1 MRIRL
6 FLFTI
11 RFTAVLVLS
20 GSLAAFAGAAPVEFN
35 RDIRP
40 ILSDKCFGCHGP
52 DSGHRKAGLRL
63 DSREAA
69 LKPAKS
75 GEAALLPGDPEKSP
89 LLQRILSH
97 DADEVMPPPKA
108 KLQPLTTREKNL
120 VKRWIL
126 EGAKYEPLWSFI
138 SLKPVAMPPPPTGV
152 APEHLR
158 TPIDRLL
165 FTRLAARNLHPRPEA
180 RPETLLR
187 RVSLDLTGL
196 PPSADE
202 VRAFLA
208 DTTPG
213 AYERAVDRLLASPA
227 FGERLAVDWLDV
239 ARYSDSFGFQV
250 DRDRD
255 AWPWRD
261 WVVDAFNRNLPFNAF
276 VTWQLAGDLLPNPT
290 EEQILAT
297 AFNRLH
303 QQEAEG
309 GSVEEEYRVE
319 YVSDRV
325 QTFATTFL
333 GLTFECAKCHDH
345 KFDPITQREFYQM
358 FAFFDDIDEAGLY
371 SFFTS
376 DAPTPAIRLLS
387 ADGKKQAATLQR
399 AVAEAEA
406 HVPNSAKALLEAF
419 PQWLAQRPLELS
431 LPGELVRL
439 NFTEAKGGK
448 VPNAV
453 DPAKPASVTGENKL
467 VAGRNGQVL
476 QLSGDEAFNLPA
488 GSFNRPDPFTV
499 SLWMQAPELK
509 ERAVVFHRS
518 KAWTDAASR
527 GFELLLEDGHLK
539 WSLIRFWPGDAA
551 SIRTRTP
558 IKPGEWLHVSVTS
571 DGSGRAAG
579 LEIYVNGK
587 PAQTEVLKDNLSR
600 DHNPGRD
607 NITIGERMRDR
618 GFKDGLVDDVR
629 VFNRKLSDFELQ
641 AVFDPAAAD
650 ALWKKP
656 VESLSASERDRLQ
669 AVYLAQ
675 HQEYANVLDTLR
687 AARVEQLKFLEGQK
701 EIMVMRDLP
710 KPKKAFV
717 LTRGEYAKRGEEVYA
732 GTPTS
737 LPAFPSDAP
746 RNRLGLARW
755 LTSPEHPLLARVTV
769 NRFWQGLFGRGLVR
783 SAEDFGS
790 QGTQPEYPELLD
802 WLAGEFIRSGW
813 DTKTLFKTMVLS
825 HAYRQESTAAAELL
839 ADDPENILLARGPR
853 FRLSAEALRDTFLF
867 ASGLLSPKVGG
878 APVAPYEL
886 ADAFRP
892 APPDKGEGSLRRSL
906 YTRWRRTAPPPAM
919 MAFDAS
925 RRAVCSARRER
936 TNTPLQA
943 LVLLNGPQYVEAARV
958 LGTRL
963 HKTHEGRL
971 DRMIEDAF
979 LACLSRSP
987 DTQEREIVRGL
998 YNDQLA
1004 YFRAHPNEAASL
1016 LKVGQTP
1023 ADPAVGAPEAAAATI
1038 LAQALFNHDGSVVK
1052 Q

>member
-1 MRIRL
+1 MAAVTFPGL
-6 FLFTI
+6 FVT
-11 RFTAVLVLS
+11 
-20 GSLAAFAGAAPVEFN
+20 LAAAAPVEFN

-75 GEAALLPGDPEKSP
+75 GDVALVPGDAEKSH
-89 LLQRILSH
+89 LLQRILSD
-97 DADEVMPPPKA
+97 DADEVMPPPEA
-108 KLQPLTTREKNL
+108 KMQPLTAREKDL

-138 SLKPVAMPPPPTGV
+138 SVKPVALPPAPAGV
-152 APEHLR
+152 DPGHLR

-165 FTRLAARNLHPRPEA
+165 FARLAARNLRPRPEA

-196 PPSADE
+196 PPSADA
-202 VRAFLA
+202 VRAYLA
-208 DTTPG
+208 DAAPG

-239 ARYSDSFGFQV
+239 ARYSDSYGFQV

-261 WVVDAFNRNLPFNAF
+261 WVVDAFNRNLPFHEF
-276 VTWQLAGDLLPNPT
+276 VTWQLAGDLLPNAT
-290 EEQILAT
+290 EEQLLAT

-303 QQEAEG
+303 QQESEG

-325 QTFATTFL
+325 QTFATAFL

-345 KFDPITQREFYQM
+345 KFDPITQKEFYQM

-371 SFFTS
+371 SFFTG

-387 ADGKKQAATLQR
+387 AEGQKQAALLQR
-399 AVAEAEA
+399 AVAEAEGR
-406 HVPNSAKALLEAF
+406 VVESAKNLQETFL
-419 PQWLAQRPLELS
+419 QWLGRRPAELP

-439 NFTEAKGGK
+439 NFQDAKGGK

-453 DPAKPASVTGENKL
+453 DPEKPASISGENKL
-467 VAGRNGQVL
+467 VPGRNGQSL
-476 QLSGDEAFNLPA
+476 QLSGDDAFNLPA

-499 SLWMQAPELK
+499 SLWMQAPELT

-551 SIRTRTP
+551 SIRTRSAV
-558 IKPGEWLHVSVTS
+558 KPREWIHVSVTS

-587 PAQTEVLKDNLSR
+587 RAQTEVLKDNLSR
-600 DHNPGRD
+600 DHNPGRE

-618 GFKDGLVDDVR
+618 GFKNGLVDGVS
-629 VFNRKLSDFELQ
+629 VFNRRLSELEVQ
-641 AVFDPAAAD
+641 AVFDPAAVA
-650 ALWKKP
+650 ALWQKP
-656 VESLSASERDRLQ
+656 QESLSAQEREKLQ
-669 AVYLAQ
+669 AVYLGQNEEHAK
-675 HQEYANVLDTLR
+675 VLESLR
-687 AARVEQLKFLEGQK
+687 AARVEQLKFLESQK
-701 EIMVMRDLP
+701 EIMVMRELP

-732 GTPTS
+732 GTPAA
-737 LPAFPSDAP
+737 LPAFPGDAP

-813 DTKTLFKTMVLS
+813 NTKALFKTIVLS
-825 HAYRQESTAAAELL
+825 HAYRQESTAAADLL
-839 ADDPENILLARGPR
+839 ADDPENLLLARGPR

-867 ASGLLSPKVGG
+867 ASGLLSPKIGG

-892 APPDKGEGSLRRSL
+892 TAPDKGEGSVRRSL
-906 YTRWRRTAPPPAM
+906 YTRWRRTSPPPAM

-958 LGTRL
+958 LGTGL
-963 HKTHEGRL
+963 HKAHDGRL
-971 DRMIEDAF
+971 DAMIEEAF
-979 LACLSRSP
+979 LTCLSRPP
-987 DTQEREIVRGL
+987 DIREREIVRGL
-998 YNDQLA
+998 YTDQLA
-1004 YFRAHPNEAASL
+1004 YFRAHPREAASL

-1023 ADPAVGAPEAAAATI
+1023 VDPAVGAPEAAAATV